1 MVTKTTKAVTS
12 RFQSLKET
20 VTHEIKLGI
29 VIQDQPDGHD
39 VGQALAMEASGPKF
53 DPRTHRKEPGMGDL
67 HAQT

>member
-29 VIQDQPDGHD
+29 VIQDQRDGH
-39 VGQALAMEASGPKF
+39 VGQALAM
-53 DPRTHRKEPGMGDL
+53 
-67 HAQT
+67 

>member
-1 MVTKTTKAVTS
+1 MVTKMTKAVTS
-12 RFQSLKET
+12 CFQSLKET

-29 VIQDQPDGHD
+29 VIQDQRDGH

-53 DPRTHRKEPGMGDL
+53 DPHKHRKEPGTGDL